1 MCPGAPCQANA
12 AEGWR
17 SRDVYKGGKLSYE
30 AVPKRYA
37 PDAIHLI
44 RTTQQIQV
52 QLSAMA
58 DQKASILMGA
68 AFVVF
73 TITLNQTGR
82 GATSP
87 EMLVLAG
94 FALAAAG
101 LAVLA
106 LLPATKPR
114 PGAPLNLLFF
124 GSFTQLDQEDY
135 IDRVVAGLDDEEQ
148 IYRTMARDIYQNGMV
163 LQRKKYRFL
172 GLAYRV
178 FMAGLVATI
187 LVFAAGRAGLLA

>member
-1 MCPGAPCQANA
+1 VTVAYQA
-12 AEGWR
+12 
-17 SRDVYKGGKLSYE
+17 K
-30 AVPKRYA
+30 PKTYA

-73 TITLNQTGR
+73 TITLNQAGSR
-82 GATSP
+82 EVAP
-87 EMLVLAG
+87 EMLVLAT
-94 FALAAAG
+94 FALASAV

-106 LLPATKPR
+106 VLPATR
-114 PGAPLNLLFF
+114 PKRGAPLNLLFF

-135 IDRVVAGLDDEEQ
+135 IDRVVEKLADEEDV
-148 IYRTMARDIYQNGMV
+148 YRTMARDIYQNGAI

-178 FMAGLVATI
+178 FLAGMVLTVI
-187 LVFAAGRAGLLA
+187 VFAAGRVGLV

>member
-1 MCPGAPCQANA
+1 MA
-12 AEGWR
+12 
-17 SRDVYKGGKLSYE
+17 YE
-30 AVPKRYA
+30 QIPKRYA

-73 TITLNQTGR
+73 SLTIGQAAR
-82 GATSP
+82 GNTAP
-87 EMLVLAG
+87 ELVVLAG
-94 FALAAAG
+94 FALLSAILAAM
-101 LAVLA
+101 AVL
-106 LLPATKPR
+106 PAVRPK

-124 GSFTQLDQEDY
+124 GSFTQLDQDDY
-135 IDRVVAGLDDEEQ
+135 IDRLVEKLGDEDDV
-148 IYRTMARDIYQNGMV
+148 YRTMARDIYQNGLV

-172 GLAYRV
+172 ALAYRV
-178 FMAGLVATI
+178 FLVGMIATV
-187 LVFAAGRAGLLA
+187 LTFAIRQLG

>member
-1 MCPGAPCQANA
+1 MSHENHRSFPPNA
-12 AEGWR
+12 
-17 SRDVYKGGKLSYE
+17 V
-30 AVPKRYA
+30 
-37 PDAIHLI
+37 HLV

-73 TITLNQTGR
+73 TITLNQTAQR
-82 GATSP
+82 TVAP
-87 EMLVLAG
+87 EMMVLAA
-94 FALAAAG
+94 FALASAV

-106 LLPATKPR
+106 VLPATKPK

-135 IDRVVAGLDDEEQ
+135 IDRVLDQLGAEESV
-148 IYRTMARDIYQNGMV
+148 YRTMARDIYQNGQV
-163 LQRKKYRFL
+163 LQRKKYKFL
-172 GLAYRV
+172 AMAYRTFLSGMVLTVIV
-178 FMAGLVATI
+178 FL
-187 LVFAAGRAGLLA
+187 AGRSNVF

>member
-1 MCPGAPCQANA
+1 LP
-12 AEGWR
+12 
-17 SRDVYKGGKLSYE
+17 YE
-30 AVPKRYA
+30 AKPKKYA

-73 TITLNQTGR
+73 TITLNQSSQRTV
-82 GATSP
+82 AP
-87 EMLVLAG
+87 EMLVLAA
-94 FALAAAG
+94 FALAAAA

-106 LLPATKPR
+106 VLPATKPKA
-114 PGAPLNLLFF
+114 GAPLNLLFF

-135 IDRVVAGLDDEEQ
+135 IDQVVQKLGEEDD
-148 IYRTMARDIYQNGMV
+148 IYRTMARDIYQNGTV

-178 FMAGLVATI
+178 FLSGMVLTVI
-187 LVFAAGRAGLLA
+187 VFLAGRAGVF

>member
-1 MCPGAPCQANA
+1 MG
-12 AEGWR
+12 
-17 SRDVYKGGKLSYE
+17 DVLPYE
-30 AVPKRYA
+30 AKPKKYA

-73 TITLNQTGR
+73 TITLNQSSQR
-82 GATSP
+82 SVAP
-87 EMLVLAG
+87 EMLVLAA
-94 FALAAAG
+94 FALGAAA

-106 LLPATKPR
+106 VLPATKPK

-135 IDRVVAGLDDEEQ
+135 IERVVAKLGDEEDV
-148 IYRTMARDIYQNGMV
+148 YRTMARDIYQNGAI
-163 LQRKKYRFL
+163 LQRKKYKFL
-172 GLAYRV
+172 ALAYRV
-178 FMAGLVATI
+178 FLTGMVLTV
-187 LVFAAGRAGLLA
+187 LVFVAGRMNLF

>member
-1 MCPGAPCQANA
+1 MRLDG
-12 AEGWR
+12 
-17 SRDVYKGGKLSYE
+17 GGKTQGNRLPYE
-30 AVPKRYA
+30 IIPKRYA
-37 PDAIHLI
+37 PDAIHLV

-73 TITLNQTGR
+73 TITLNQTTKGPI
-82 GATSP
+82 AP
-87 EMLVLAG
+87 YMVVLG
-94 FALAAAG
+94 LFALASAT

-106 LLPATKPR
+106 ILPATKPPR
-114 PGAPLNLLFF
+114 GAPLNLLFF

-135 IDRVVAGLDDEEQ
+135 IERAIERLGDEQ
-148 IYRTMARDIYQNGMV
+148 DVYATMLRDIYQNGAV

-172 GLAYRV
+172 GYAYRV
-178 FMAGLVATI
+178 FLTGMAATV
-187 LVFAAGRAGLLA
+187 LTFAAGRLGLI

>member
-1 MCPGAPCQANA
+1 M
-12 AEGWR
+12 R
-17 SRDVYKGGKLSYE
+17 LKGGGQATRTGDESLPYE
-30 AVPKRYA
+30 AKPKRYA

-73 TITLNQTGR
+73 TITLNQTAR
-82 GATSP
+82 GPVAP
-87 EMLVLAG
+87 EMIVLAA
-94 FALAAAG
+94 FALASAG
-101 LAVLA
+101 LAVMA
-106 LLPATKPR
+106 VLPATKPR

-135 IDRVVAGLDDEEQ
+135 IDQVLTKLDDEQ
-148 IYRTMARDIYQNGMV
+148 DIYRTMARDIYQNGTV

-172 GLAYRV
+172 ALAYRV
-178 FMAGLVATI
+178 FLSGMVVTVLT
-187 LVFAAGRAGLLA
+187 FAAARLGIFS

>member
-1 MCPGAPCQANA
+1 MKHEPI
-12 AEGWR
+12 
-17 SRDVYKGGKLSYE
+17 
-30 AVPKRYA
+30 PKRYA

-73 TITLNQTGR
+73 TITLNQSSQRTV
-82 GATSP
+82 AP
-87 EMLVLAG
+87 EMIVLAA
-94 FALAAAG
+94 FALASAA

-106 LLPATKPR
+106 VLPAVKPK

-135 IDRVVAGLDDEEQ
+135 IDRVVAKLGDEEDV
-148 IYRTMARDIYQNGMV
+148 YRIMARDIYQNGQV

-172 GLAYRV
+172 ALAYSV
-178 FMAGLVATI
+178 FLAGMVATI
-187 LVFAAGRAGLLA
+187 AVFALDRLT

>member
-1 MCPGAPCQANA
+1 M
-12 AEGWR
+12 R
-17 SRDVYKGGKLSYE
+17 LKGGEQRTEQGAGLPYE
-30 AVPKRYA
+30 AKPKKYA

-73 TITLNQTGR
+73 TITINQSSQRTI
-82 GATSP
+82 AP
-87 EMLVLAG
+87 EMMVLAA
-94 FALAAAG
+94 FALASAA
-101 LAVLA
+101 LAVIA
-106 LLPATKPR
+106 VLPATKPK

-135 IDRVVAGLDDEEQ
+135 IGRVVQTLAEEEDV
-148 IYRTMARDIYQNGMV
+148 YRTMARDIYQNGTV

-178 FMAGLVATI
+178 FLSGMVLTV
-187 LVFAAGRAGLLA
+187 LVFLASRSGLF

>member
-1 MCPGAPCQANA
+1 M
-12 AEGWR
+12 R
-17 SRDVYKGGKLSYE
+17 LKGGGQGTEQGTDLSYQ
-30 AVPKRYA
+30 PKPKIYA

-73 TITLNQTGR
+73 TITLNQTAQR
-82 GATSP
+82 EVAP
-87 EMLVLAG
+87 YMMVLAG
-94 FALAAAG
+94 FALASAV

-106 LLPATKPR
+106 VLPATKPK

-135 IDRVVAGLDDEEQ
+135 IERVVAQLGEEESV
-148 IYRTMARDIYQNGMV
+148 YRTMARDIYQNGTV
-163 LQRKKYRFL
+163 LQRKKYKFL
-172 GLAYRV
+172 GMAYRV
-178 FMAGLVATI
+178 FLSGMVLTVV
-187 LVFAAGRAGLLA
+187 VFAGGRAGVF

>member
-1 MCPGAPCQANA
+1 MP
-12 AEGWR
+12 
-17 SRDVYKGGKLSYE
+17 YE
-30 AVPKRYA
+30 AKSKKYA

-73 TITLNQTGR
+73 TITLNQSSQRTV
-82 GATSP
+82 AP

-94 FALAAAG
+94 FALAAAA

-106 LLPATKPR
+106 VLPATKPK

-135 IDRVVAGLDDEEQ
+135 IDRVVEKLNEEED
-148 IYRTMARDIYQNGMV
+148 IYRTMARDIYQNGTV
-163 LQRKKYRFL
+163 LQRKKYKFL
-172 GLAYRV
+172 ALAYRV
-178 FMAGLVATI
+178 FLTGMVLTVI
-187 LVFAAGRAGLLA
+187 VFLAGRSGLL